1 MSICFCKSKALIY
14 KYTLTKSTTMKK
26 YILLLTLIPFLV
38 IIILYSLYNIDSTK
52 QSTIA
57 GNKFYKVLFSKKD
70 IKLLEE
76 IGSSWKCLANFESA
90 FNHISNL
97 TPTDAASIY
106 NDMADNQ
113 DIPNVLRELAQYLEV
128 MSLFCNNEKINE
140 DKINNLE
147 SSIVYPYS
155 SQEAIAIIK
164 IHNNDIKGAVK
175 ILHSLLNDRKCP
187 TLIKA
192 NAQELLRIYES

>member
-1 MSICFCKSKALIY
+1 M
-14 KYTLTKSTTMKK
+14 
-26 YILLLTLIPFLV
+26 
-38 IIILYSLYNIDSTK
+38 
-52 QSTIA
+52 
-57 GNKFYKVLFSKKD
+57 
-70 IKLLEE
+70 
-76 IGSSWKCLANFESA
+76 ANFESA

>member
-1 MSICFCKSKALIY
+1 MSDRPLSPHLQIY
-14 KYTLTKSTTMKK
+14 KIQITNLFSIIHRLTG
-26 YILLLTLIPFLV
+26 ILLFLLLV
-38 IIILYSLYNIDSTK
+38 MLSWYFILHVYFPKLFIVKYLN
-52 QSTIA
+52 
-57 GNKFYKVLFSKKD
+57 VLLSKKD

-164 IHNNDIKGAVK
+164 YIIMTSKGAVK

-187 TLIKA
+187 TLIKD
-192 NAQELLRIYES
+192 